1 MPEAFSVAMY
11 QPNSLFLLDI
21 LAGMVPL
28 SGSEFAEAN
37 LTRLID
43 MTRDEDRS
51 NRDWA
56 TFLLAQQEC
65 NTPAVREAL
74 LAAAVDEDEYV
85 RAEAIWGLAHI
96 DHDLALPLV
105 EKALSAD
112 SVAATIFEAAELLAH
127 PSLVDALRKF
137 AEPTGNVY
145 LDRVTKDA
153 LEACETGD
161 MPHQLQRE

>member
-1 MPEAFSVAMY
+1 LGNVP
-11 QPNSLFLLDI
+11 
-21 LAGMVPL
+21 AG
-28 SGSEFAEAN
+28 
-37 LTRLID
+37 
-43 MTRDEDRS
+43 
-51 NRDWA
+51 
-56 TFLLAQQEC
+56 QQEC